1 MNTGQMML
9 TIGALGLLSFA
20 ILNLNWS
27 LSENDVSLAQNRY
40 RLEALSLINSF
51 VEQATMYFFDEA
63 STDTL
68 SAKQLL
74 DFTQPNFLGK
84 EANDSSEIDD
94 FDDYNNDTT
103 MVTGL
108 SSVQYKV
115 WFKVDYVTLSGD
127 SLITSPNRT
136 YHKRMRV
143 FVTDNYPD
151 PLLYRNVS
159 GNKVRDT
166 LSISFVNSYWFYN

>member
-51 VEQATMYFFDEA
+51 IEQATMYYFDEA
-63 STDTL
+63 TTDTN

-74 DFTQPNFLGK
+74 DFTHPNLLGK
-84 EANDSSEIDD
+84 EVNDSSNIDD
-94 FDDYNNDTT
+94 FDDFNDDTT
-103 MVTGL
+103 IVSGL
-108 SSVQYKV
+108 SSVEYKV
-115 WFKVDYVTLSGD
+115 WFKVDYVVLSGD
-127 SLITSPNRT
+127 SLTTSPNRS
-136 YHKRMRV
+136 YYKRMRV

-151 PLLYRNVS
+151 PLLYRNV
-159 GNKVRDT
+159 GGDKERDT
-166 LSISFVNSYWFYN
+166 LSISFVNSYWFYR